1 MRNLFLTIT
10 ALAIVALSVTGCD
23 FFRRLAGRPDSE
35 WIAAKAEAIRMDEER
50 QRIRLD
56 SLEKARKAA
65 ADSAAT
71 AEAAA
76 DSVRLANHRY
86 RFCVILGSF
95 SSKENAERY
104 IEEIAQKGYKG
115 ELLAFRNGTTAVG
128 VCQTDD
134 ESQVKKSL
142 EELQRQDFCPKGA
155 WILERKQ

>member
-1 MRNLFLTIT
+1 MRNLFLTT
-10 ALAIVALSVTGCD
+10 AALAIVALSVTGCD

-50 QRIRLD
+50 ERIRLD

-65 ADSAAT
+65 ADSA
-71 AEAAA
+71 
-76 DSVRLANHRY
+76 RLANHRY
-86 RFCVILGSF
+86 RFCIILGSF

-104 IEEIAQKGYKG
+104 VEEIALKGYKG

-128 VCQTDD
+128 VCPTDD
-134 ESQVKKSL
+134 ETQARESL
-142 EELQRQDFCPKGA
+142 NELQRQDFCPKGA